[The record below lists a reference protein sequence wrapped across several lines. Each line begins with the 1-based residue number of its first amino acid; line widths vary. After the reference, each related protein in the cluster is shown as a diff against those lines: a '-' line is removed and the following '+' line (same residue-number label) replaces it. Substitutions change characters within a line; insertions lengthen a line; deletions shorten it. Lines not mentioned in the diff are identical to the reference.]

1 MTFVLKGDFMNNNQI
16 NNTTNAIG
24 NNINVNNIYNI
35 NQNNESNRQD
45 INYIE
50 KEVNKDNLI
59 RAEIVKAAIPYLL
72 TLIDFIF
79 KMYFENNNAIDNI
92 FLLLTK
98 ILFWILLVFSVI
110 ITLNMIN
117 NLYLII
123 KKASINE
130 NVIILIPFR
139 KIILYII
146 ELFSNTICNKIPG
159 TIIRNSDSKLYK
171 MIGCHCPL
179 CSNGEKGRMFFI
191 KENKQIKLI
200 CNENPN
206 HIINFDP
213 KNI

>member
-1 MTFVLKGDFMNNNQI
+1 MNNNQI

-159 TIIRNSDSKLYK
+159 TIIRNSDGKLYK